1 MFMKKWEK
9 CYIALDVI
17 IFVIL
22 CVGYIIFRHNISFF
36 TKTAVGIIKT
46 IFYWILILAMVS
58 ILVFFVIHAILI
70 IKKGIHNIRGCDD
83 ELFGQLDEYKEG
95 WNEDKRFYIK
105 QIQIINL
112 FYKKDGKVE
121 ELVNNNEIER
131 LYARA
136 DFLSTQSS
144 FYADFLTC
152 FYSLTIS
159 VIASFVCQ
167 MMEYKSLLLQITWLF
182 VIVLSFF
189 CILLLRYVERG
200 QAGSYRHYIDQ
211 YETKLLLEKIDKVER
226 KFIITTDDEQIMRT
240 QQVVINELIAI
251 RKKKKAK
258 TQKEKLDADIRR
270 VEQLD
275 LCIGDYSQCYIQKV
289 FINGSVGY
297 LVYNRKEGQEN
308 NYIGELNLINQQ
320 HSILYQIM
328 NKYELISY
336 YG

>member
-1 MFMKKWEK
+1 MKKWEK
-9 CYIALDVI
+9 CYIVI
-17 IFVIL
+17 DLIILVIL
-22 CVGYIIFRHNISFF
+22 CVGYIIFRHNISCFS
-36 TKTAVGIIKT
+36 KTEVGIIET
-46 IFYWILILAMVS
+46 IFHLILLLAMVS
-58 ILVFFVIHAILI
+58 ILVFLAIHVILI
-70 IKKGIHNIRGCDD
+70 IKQGLHNIRGCDD

>member
-1 MFMKKWEK
+1 M
-9 CYIALDVI
+9 I
-17 IFVIL
+17 
-22 CVGYIIFRHNISFF
+22 
-36 TKTAVGIIKT
+36 
-46 IFYWILILAMVS
+46 
-58 ILVFFVIHAILI
+58 
-70 IKKGIHNIRGCDD
+70 
-83 ELFGQLDEYKEG
+83 
-95 WNEDKRFYIK
+95 NEDEK
-105 QIQIINL
+105 QIRTDEKQMLMCTVATQDNGDIKLI
-112 FYKKDGKVE
+112 KRDGRKEDTMSV
-121 ELVNNNEIER
+121 LK
-131 LYARA
+131 YA
-136 DFLSTQSS
+136 
-144 FYADFLTC
+144 
-152 FYSLTIS
+152 
-159 VIASFVCQ
+159 
-167 MMEYKSLLLQITWLF
+167 
-182 VIVLSFF
+182 
-189 CILLLRYVERG
+189 ERG
-200 QAGSYRHYIDQ
+200 QAGSYRHYTDQ

-226 KFIITTDDEQIMRT
+226 KFIITTDDEKIMKT